1 MIQRDYIMR
10 MIEQIG
16 ALIGH
21 IFDKNISHENTER
34 ELDAVSA
41 QWIGLPSSVLLSLP
55 AAEVYR
61 LFEESGRMVAGK
73 SFFMAEV
80 CRAKG
85 MTVDEAGE
93 RAGFL
98 DKARFFYA
106 KCSGAGLDKSVQQKI
121 EERRAELRT
130 LDGC

>member
-1 MIQRDYIMR
+1 MR

-61 LFEESGRMVAGK
+61 LFEESDRMVAGK
-73 SFFMAEV
+73 SFLLAEI

-93 RAGFL
+93 RTVFL

-106 KCSGAGLDKSVQQKI
+106 KCSGAGLDDSVQQKVD
-121 EERRAELRT
+121 ERMAELRAPN
-130 LDGC
+130 DC